1 MLSLLVAVTNY
12 GFSANAEA
20 LKKTFKRHFDTV
32 LIDASS
38 PEPPRSVD
46 ITIPNSYYPGL
57 WNEAVSQASDAKYE
71 WLLFIASDVQL
82 RHSSL
87 LSRCIREACLNP
99 DVGVWTPSVH
109 SRSRCAAKGSVWQ
122 RTHSTRTCA
131 YVEGF
136 CFMARTAI
144 LQQQHPLPAWN
155 KSGWGVDVTT
165 AFLARNQNYKVC
177 VDDRVIIY
185 HPQALVD
192 HSIDR
197 GPAMKELR
205 RYCAT
210 YGLRDK
216 KLKEF
221 FYADGTGSKQSASKP

>member
-12 GFSANAEA
+12 GFSANADT
-20 LKKTFKRHFDTV
+20 LKKIFKRHFDTV

-46 ITIPNSYYPGL
+46 TTIPNSYYPGL
-57 WNEAVSQASDAKYE
+57 WNEAVSQASDGKYE

-109 SRSRCAAKGSVWQ
+109 SRSRCSAKGSIWQ

-144 LQQQHPLPAWN
+144 LQQQYPLPAWN

-177 VDDRVIIY
+177 VDDRAIIY
-185 HPQALVD
+185 HPQALAD
-192 HSIDR
+192 HSIEHA
-197 GPAMKELR
+197 PAMRDLR

-210 YGLRDK
+210 YGLHDK

-221 FYADGTGSKQSASKP
+221 FYADGTGSKQSAAKS

>member
-1 MLSLLVAVTNY
+1 MTSLLVAIGNY
-12 GFSANAEA
+12 DFNANADT

-38 PEPPRSVD
+38 PKPPRSVD
-46 ITIPNSYYPGL
+46 TIIPNSYYPGL
-57 WNEAVSQASDAKYE
+57 WNEAVSQASNGKYE

-82 RHSSL
+82 RQSSL
-87 LSRCIREACLNP
+87 LPRCILEACAKP

-109 SRSRCAAKGSVWQ
+109 PRSRCSATGSVWQ
-122 RTHSTRTCA
+122 RTRRTRTCA

-155 KSGWGVDVTT
+155 KSGWGVDVIT
-165 AFLARNQNYKVC
+165 AFLARSQNYKVC
-177 VDDRVIIY
+177 VDDRAIIY
-185 HPQALVD
+185 HPKALAD
-192 HSIDR
+192 HSIEHA
-197 GPAMKELR
+197 PAMRDLR

-210 YGLRDK
+210 YGLHDK

-221 FYADGTGSKQSASKP
+221 FYADGTRSKQSAATP

>member
-57 WNEAVSQASDAKYE
+57 WNEAVSQASDGKYE

-87 LSRCIREACLNP
+87 LSRCIREACLTP

-109 SRSRCAAKGSVWQ
+109 SRSRCSAKGSIWQ
-122 RTHSTRTCA
+122 RTHTTRTCA

-155 KSGWGVDVTT
+155 KSGWGVDVIT
-165 AFLARNQNYKVC
+165 AFLARKQDYKVC

-185 HPQALVD
+185 HPQALAD
-192 HSIDR
+192 HSIDQR
-197 GPAMKELR
+197 LATKDLR
-205 RYCAT
+205 RYCAS

-221 FYADGTGSKQSASKP
+221 FYPDSTSSKQGAAKS